1 MPCGPKEL
9 CPAGSKEPLEE
20 CKGLHKRNNETEV
33 THIAYHFVVFNQR
46 MLVLWVML
54 LS

>member
-20 CKGLHKRNNETEV
+20 CKGLYKRNNENEV
-33 THIAYHFVVFNQR
+33 THIGHHSVVFNEKK
-46 MLVLWVML
+46 LVLWVIL